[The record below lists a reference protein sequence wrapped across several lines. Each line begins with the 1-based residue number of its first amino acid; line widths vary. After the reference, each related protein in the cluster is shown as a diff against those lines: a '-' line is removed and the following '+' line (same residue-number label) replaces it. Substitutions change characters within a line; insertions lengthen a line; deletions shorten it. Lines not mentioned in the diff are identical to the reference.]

1 MSIFKPMTVTCPSC
15 EEAFEIDAVE
25 SVNADRRPDLRDA
38 IIDGSFQ
45 VMTCPSCGETFRLDP
60 VFNYLDIGRGQW
72 LSVQPLERL
81 TEWIEEEDETVE
93 TFEGAFGSG
102 APASIR
108 DLRGGMSARLTFGW
122 AALREKIVA
131 KEAGLDDVTLEMTKL
146 ALIQGIGDVPLAQ
159 GNELRL
165 EAVDGDEFEMNWIDA
180 RTNGVVQQMRVPRA
194 LYDGIA
200 EDPEA
205 WDEIRKSLETGP
217 FVDMQKLY
225 MGEGR
230 AA

>member
-1 MSIFKPMTVTCPSC
+1 MSIFKPMTVTCPGC

-38 IIDGSFQ
+38 ILDGSFQ
-45 VMTCPSCGETFRLDP
+45 VMPCPSCGAEFRLDP
-60 VFNYLDIGRGQW
+60 VFNYLDFGRGQW
-72 LSVQPLERL
+72 LSAQPLERL
-81 TEWIEEEDETVE
+81 AEWIEEEDETVE
-93 TFEGAFGSG
+93 TFDGAFGSG
-102 APASIR
+102 APAAIR
-108 DLRGGMSARLTFGW
+108 DLRDGMSARLTFGW

-131 KEAGLDDVTLEMTKL
+131 KEAGLNDVTLEMTKL
-146 ALIQGIGDVPLAQ
+146 AIIQGIGDVPLAR

-165 EAVDGDEFEMNWIDA
+165 EAVDGDEFQMNWIDA
-180 RTNGVVQQMRVPRA
+180 RTNGLVQQMRVPRA

-205 WDEIRKSLETGP
+205 WDEIQKSLESGP